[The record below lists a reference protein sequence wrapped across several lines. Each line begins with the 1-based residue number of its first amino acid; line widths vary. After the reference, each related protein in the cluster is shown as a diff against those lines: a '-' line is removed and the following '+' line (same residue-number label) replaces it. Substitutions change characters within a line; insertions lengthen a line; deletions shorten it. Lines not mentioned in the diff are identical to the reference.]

1 MPSTNIQAKADKNKK
16 CKNPAIT
23 EHKSELSVA
32 SNPAKSNISAKQR
45 DMHRLRWIVVLSPRN
60 PKKMK
65 NIEYVTIWCKV
76 LRRYTCLKEID

>member
-23 EHKSELSVA
+23 EHKAELSVA

-45 DMHRLRWIVVLSPRN
+45 DMHRLRCIVVLSPRN

-65 NIEYVTIWCKV
+65 NIKYVTI
-76 LRRYTCLKEID
+76 